1 MKIRLAQ
8 YGISHD
14 HASGK
19 ARVMQENDDVDFCGI
34 FESIPD
40 IILFGGNQLSWNFT

>member
-19 ARVMQENDDVDFCGI
+19 TRVMQENEGVDFWGT
-34 FESIPD
+34 FDPTPD
-40 IILFGGNQLSWNFT
+40 IISFGGNQ

>member
-14 HASGK
+14 HALGK
-19 ARVMQENDDVDFCGI
+19 ARVMQENEDIDFWGAFEPILGI
-34 FESIPD
+34 IS
-40 IILFGGNQLSWNFT
+40 FGGNQ